1 VPLFE
6 PVLFVV
12 PDAPVLPVVPEA
24 PMPPLVPELLV
35 PPALVPP
42 TLPPDVLPDVRP
54 EVPEV
59 LDGLVLDE
67 VLPEDDGLVDDVP
80 LDDVPREV
88 VPLPLTL
95 PELLRLELPEVYPD
109 VPVLDPVLFVVP
121 EAPIPPLVPLVL
133 PEVVPPVE
141 LPEVV
146 PPRLLPE
153 VLLPVEP
160 VVPVVEAESSMQSM
174 WTGLF
179 ECSLALPV
187 SLFASLPAF
196 GWFRL
201 LQVGLLPVVL
211 VLELEGE
218 VPDVLL
224 DVEGDV
230 AEVLLP
236 CEREVLLV
244 AEPLRDA
251 DEALVELPVAV
262 LPLVLPDVW
271 A

>member
-24 PMPPLVPELLV
+24 PMPPVPELLV

-42 TLPPDVLPDVRP
+42 TLPPDVL
-54 EVPEV
+54 
-59 LDGLVLDE
+59 
-67 VLPEDDGLVDDVP
+67 LPV
-80 LDDVPREV
+80 
-88 VPLPLTL
+88 
-95 PELLRLELPEVYPD
+95 
-109 VPVLDPVLFVVP
+109 DPVD
-121 EAPIPPLVPLVL
+121 
-133 PEVVPPVE
+133 
-141 LPEVV
+141 
-146 PPRLLPE
+146 
-153 VLLPVEP
+153 PVEP
-160 VVPVVEAESSMQSM
+160 VAPVAVAESSMQSM
-174 WTGLF
+174 CTGLL
-179 ECSLALPV
+179 ECSFALPV

>member
-35 PPALVPP
+35 LPPELVPP
-42 TLPPDVLPDVRP
+42 TLP
-54 EVPEV
+54 
-59 LDGLVLDE
+59 
-67 VLPEDDGLVDDVP
+67 
-80 LDDVPREV
+80 
-88 VPLPLTL
+88 
-95 PELLRLELPEVYPD
+95 
-109 VPVLDPVLFVVP
+109 
-121 EAPIPPLVPLVL
+121 
-133 PEVVPPVE
+133 
-141 LPEVV
+141 
-146 PPRLLPE
+146 PE

-160 VVPVVEAESSMQSM
+160 VEPVEPVVVAESSMQSIC
-174 WTGLF
+174 TGLF
-179 ECSLALPV
+179 ECSFALPV

-211 VLELEGE
+211 VLDVEGE

-251 DEALVELPVAV
+251 EEALVELPVAV